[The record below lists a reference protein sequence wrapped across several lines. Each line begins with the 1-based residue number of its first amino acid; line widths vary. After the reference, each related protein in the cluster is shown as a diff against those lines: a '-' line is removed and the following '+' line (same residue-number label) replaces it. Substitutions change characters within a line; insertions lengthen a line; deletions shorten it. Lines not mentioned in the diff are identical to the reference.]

1 MVICME
7 SIEFGNRLAQLRIT
21 KGVSARKMSLAL
33 GQHKSY
39 INTIEN
45 GKSFPSMQVFFY
57 ICDYLDISPEQFFQT
72 NIPDP
77 GKLDAILEMEKS
89 LSSEELDVLISMI
102 RAMKK

>member
-1 MVICME
+1 MVIYME
-7 SIEFGNRLAQLRIT
+7 SIEFGNRLAQLRIA

-72 NIPDP
+72 NIPNP

>member
-1 MVICME
+1 MVICVE
-7 SIEFGNRLAQLRIT
+7 SVEFGNRLAQLRIA

-57 ICDYLDISPEQFFQT
+57 ICEYLDISPEQFFQT
-72 NIPDP
+72 NIPNP
-77 GKLDAILEMEKS
+77 GKLDDILEMEKS